1 LGLYRTEGIVAL
13 LGYIFPEFMVLVFV
27 WSQQFYEIM
36 VGLHEEREIQ
46 VEDIS
51 QARERFLGQFS
62 QQAKKIMKDTV
73 NIVRNPTLI
82 KNLSSKADTEPNQV
96 PDEEPGKDGLTYE
109 QRSKFYIDELKSLK
123 TLQRSGVPI
132 AGGKT
137 RKTGL
142 EDYSAFKAKDG
153 LRLEMEEFVA
163 AKEALLP
170 QTHSLIINPEAR
182 KAEVTK
188 IKDKNMTRAQ
198 RLVKYMNSKTYFKNL
213 FPLVKEQKPGKDF
226 YARITFWQ
234 FIICLYLINY
244 YTDLDAR
251 GTQNLENTNQFS
263 FNMVIMLFIQVAVMI
278 IERYIART
286 NTRVSRRGEDV

>member
-1 LGLYRTEGIVAL
+1 
-13 LGYIFPEFMVLVFV
+13 
-27 WSQQFYEIM
+27 
-36 VGLHEEREIQ
+36 
-46 VEDIS
+46 
-51 QARERFLGQFS
+51 
-62 QQAKKIMKDTV
+62 MKDTV
-73 NIVRNPTLI
+73 NISRNPTLI
-82 KNLSSKADTEPNQV
+82 KNLSQQAESRAPAV
-96 PDEEPGKDGLTYE
+96 AVEEPGSDGLTYE
-109 QRSKFYIDELKSLK
+109 QRSKFYMEELRNLK
-123 TLQRSGVPI
+123 TLQRQGAVI
-132 AGGKT
+132 AGNKA

-153 LRLEMEEFVA
+153 LRLEMEEYVA
-163 AKEALLP
+163 QKQAALP
-170 QTHSLIINPEAR
+170 QTHSLIINPEDR
-182 KAEVTK
+182 KKEVTK

-213 FPLVKEQKPGKDF
+213 FPLIKGQKPGKDY

-286 NTRVSRRGEDV
+286 NTRVSRRGEDVRKFLQNGKATGTATTMNNTGNKTLTATVSQTFSTRRMTSMVSTLKTGSAQEGYQQLEQYT